1 MHQSFSW
8 LRDPRV
14 MLSIPLVLLIA
25 AGLVTMASFGLEN
38 THIVNKQIIFA
49 IIGLVLFFIVSS
61 FNIANIQKSWL
72 ILLLYGVGCAL
83 LVGLFFAGSTIKGAT
98 SWYSFGSFSF
108 QPVDVM
114 KIALIL
120 LLAKYLSK
128 RHVEI
133 ARVKHLVITG
143 FYTLIPFALVVIQP
157 DFGSAMVIGA
167 IWFGTLLLSG
177 LSRKHLLIM
186 TCIACLTGVIFWNF
200 VFAPYQ
206 KDRIETFLHP
216 TADTLGSGYNSYQS
230 MVAVGSGRIL
240 GKGVGY
246 GSQARLQFLPENQT
260 DFIFASFA
268 EEWGFLGSLLIIA
281 LFGLLLAFMVSIAI
295 SAISAF
301 DMIIV
306 LGIIIMLTTHIVIN
320 IGMNLGILPV
330 TGLTLPFMSYGGSHL
345 IIECIAVGIV
355 ASIGRF
361 RTRVHHSTE
370 IHNEFLGYAKPL
382 RP

>member
-1 MHQSFSW
+1 
-8 LRDPRV
+8 
-14 MLSIPLVLLIA
+14 MLLYGIGCVLLI
-25 AGLVTMASFGLEN
+25 
-38 THIVNKQIIFA
+38 
-49 IIGLVLFFIVSS
+49 
-61 FNIANIQKSWL
+61 
-72 ILLLYGVGCAL
+72 
-83 LVGLFFAGSTIKGAT
+83 GLFVFGSTIKGAT

-114 KIALIL
+114 KIGLIL

-133 ARVKHLVITG
+133 ARVKHLIITG
-143 FYTLIPFALVVIQP
+143 IYTFIPFSLVVIQP
-157 DFGSAMVIGA
+157 DFGSSMVIGA

-186 TCIACLTGVIFWNF
+186 TGIVLVTGVIFWNF
-200 VFAPYQ
+200 VFATYQ
-206 KDRIETFLHP
+206 KERIETFLHP
-216 TADTLGSGYNSYQS
+216 TADVLGSGYNSYQS
-230 MVAVGSGRIL
+230 MVAVGSGKIL

-246 GSQARLQFLPENQT
+246 GSQSRLQFLPENQT

-268 EEWGFLGSLLIIA
+268 EEWGFVGSFLVLVLFAFLIASMIRIA
-281 LFGLLLAFMVSIAI
+281 L

-306 LGIIIMLTTHIVIN
+306 LGVIIMLSTHVIIN

-330 TGLTLPFMSYGGSHL
+330 TGLGLPFMSYGGSHL
-345 IIECIAVGIV
+345 IIECIAVGMV
-355 ASIGRF
+355 ASIARF
-361 RTRVHHSTE
+361 RVRVRHSTE
-370 IHNEFLGYAKPL
+370 IQNEFLGYAKPL